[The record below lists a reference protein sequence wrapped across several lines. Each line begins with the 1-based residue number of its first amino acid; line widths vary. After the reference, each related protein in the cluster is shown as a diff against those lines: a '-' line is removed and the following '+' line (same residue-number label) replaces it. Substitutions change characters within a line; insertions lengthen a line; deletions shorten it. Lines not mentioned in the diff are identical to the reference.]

1 MIQETF
7 RRNLRRNPLS
17 NFRLPRLPGAFGI
30 TALILFATVSASANV
45 TLPALLAD
53 HMVVQR
59 GLPVHVWGIAAPHEP
74 VTVTFRGETKSGTAD
89 DLGRWSISLSPG
101 EAGGPFQLTI
111 AAANTITLNDVLVG
125 DVWVASGQSNMEFP
139 MTGLDKAQ
147 EEIAAANFP
156 KIRLFHVKHKTADY
170 PLDNVEAK
178 EWTACTPES
187 VADSS
192 AVAYFFARNLQ
203 QKLAVPI
210 GVIESFWGG
219 TPAESWTSL
228 RALSADASLTPVF
241 ATRAKQLAAEST
253 TELKQQQQDRAFQQA
268 VAQAQAAGTP
278 IPTRPWHPDF
288 AWAPGALYNGMI
300 APLTPFAIRGV
311 IWYQGESNS
320 GADRAP
326 LYARLFQ
333 TLIRDWRHAWGEGD
347 FPFLFVQIANWNASA
362 EDIWPDVRN
371 AQRQALVLRNTGM
384 VVTIDIGD
392 PNNIHPKNKQD
403 VGLRL
408 SLAARAIAYG
418 ENIEYSGPL
427 YRQVTPEEHALRVW
441 FDHAGGLFAKS
452 PEAAAGAGSATTG
465 SAAIPPAN
473 TAPANAA
480 PAVTAFEIAGA
491 DGKYLPAE
499 AKIEGASVIVSNPA
513 VLAPVSVRYGWAASP
528 NCNLFNREGLPASP
542 FRAPE

>member
-1 MIQETF
+1 MA
-7 RRNLRRNPLS
+7 LGL
-17 NFRLPRLPGAFGI
+17 
-30 TALILFATVSASANV
+30 TALIFSAAISASANV

-59 GLPVHVWGIAAPHEP
+59 GLPVHVWGMAAPHES

-101 EAGGPFQLTI
+101 EAGGPFPLTI
-111 AAANTITLNDVLVG
+111 TATNTITLNDVLVG

-139 MTGLDKAQ
+139 MTGLNKAQ
-147 EEIAAANFP
+147 DEIAAANFP
-156 KIRLFHVKHKTADY
+156 RIRLFHVKHKTADY
-170 PLDNVEAK
+170 PLENVEAK
-178 EWTACTPES
+178 GWAACAPET

-203 QKLAVPI
+203 QKLGVPI
-210 GVIESFWGG
+210 GVIESFLGG

-228 RALSADASLTPVF
+228 RAFSADASLMPVF

-253 TELKQQQQDRAFQQA
+253 NELKQQQQDRAFQQA

-278 IPTRPWHPDF
+278 VPTRPWHPDF

-320 GADRAP
+320 GPDRAP

-333 TLIRDWRHAWGEGD
+333 TMIRDWRNGWGEGD
-347 FPFLFVQIANWNASA
+347 FPFLYVQIANWNAAA
-362 EDIWPDVRN
+362 EDLWPDVRN
-371 AQRQALVLRNTGM
+371 AQRQALALKNTAM

-392 PNNIHPKNKQD
+392 PVDLHPKNKQD

-408 SLAARAIAYG
+408 ALAARAIAYG
-418 ENIEYSGPL
+418 ENIEWSGPL
-427 YRQVTPEEHALRVW
+427 YRQVTHEEHALQVW
-441 FDHAGGLFAKS
+441 FDHANGLFAKA
-452 PEAAAGAGSATTG
+452 PEAAAAAGSATANATA
-465 SAAIPPAN
+465 SPAT
-473 TAPANAA
+473 TAPAI
-480 PAVTAFEIAGA
+480 TGFEIAGA
-491 DGKYLPAE
+491 DGKYFPAE
-499 AKIEGASVIVSNPA
+499 AKIERESVVVSNPA
-513 VLAPVSVRYGWAASP
+513 VPAPVSVRYGWAASP
-528 NCNLFNREGLPASP
+528 SCNLFNREGLPASP

>member
-1 MIQETF
+1 MA
-7 RRNLRRNPLS
+7 LGL
-17 NFRLPRLPGAFGI
+17 
-30 TALILFATVSASANV
+30 TALIFSAAISASANV

-59 GLPVHVWGIAAPHEP
+59 GLPVHIWGMAAPHES

-101 EAGGPFQLTI
+101 EAGGPFPLTI
-111 AAANTITLNDVLVG
+111 TATNTITLNDVLVG

-139 MTGLDKAQ
+139 MTGLNKAQ
-147 EEIAAANFP
+147 DEIAAANFP

-170 PLDNVEAK
+170 PLENVEAK
-178 EWTACTPES
+178 GWAACAPET

-203 QKLAVPI
+203 QKLGVPI
-210 GVIESFWGG
+210 GVIESFLGG

-228 RALSADASLTPVF
+228 RALSADASLMPVF

-253 TELKQQQQDRAFQQA
+253 NELKQQQQDRAFQQA

-278 IPTRPWHPDF
+278 VPTRPWHPDF

-320 GADRAP
+320 GPDRAP

-333 TLIRDWRHAWGEGD
+333 TMIRDWRNGWGEGD
-347 FPFLFVQIANWNASA
+347 FPFLYVQIANWNAAA
-362 EDIWPDVRN
+362 EDLWPDVRN
-371 AQRQALVLRNTGM
+371 AQRQALALKNTAM

-392 PNNIHPKNKQD
+392 PVDLHPKNKQD

-408 SLAARAIAYG
+408 ALAARAIAYG
-418 ENIEYSGPL
+418 ENIEWSGPL
-427 YRQVTPEEHALRVW
+427 YRQVTHEEHALQVW
-441 FDHAGGLFAKS
+441 FDHANGLFAKA
-452 PEAAAGAGSATTG
+452 PEAAAAAGSATANATA
-465 SAAIPPAN
+465 SPAT
-473 TAPANAA
+473 TAPAI
-480 PAVTAFEIAGA
+480 TGFEIAGA
-491 DGKYLPAE
+491 DGKYFPAE
-499 AKIEGASVIVSNPA
+499 AKIERESVVVSNPA
-513 VLAPVSVRYGWAASP
+513 VPAPVSVRYGWAASP
-528 NCNLFNREGLPASP
+528 SCNLFNREGLPASP